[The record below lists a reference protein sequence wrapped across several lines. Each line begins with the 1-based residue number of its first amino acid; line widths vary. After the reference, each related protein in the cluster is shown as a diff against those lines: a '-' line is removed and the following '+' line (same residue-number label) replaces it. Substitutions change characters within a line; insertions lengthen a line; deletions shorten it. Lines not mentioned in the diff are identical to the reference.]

1 MDEHRTE
8 VGVYVYVP
16 TIYRHRVTNTLPQEG
31 IDGILQLSGTC
42 VSYRKCLLT
51 GWQQYCAGT

>member
-8 VGVYVYVP
+8 VGVYAYVP
-16 TIYRHRVTNTLPQEG
+16 TIYRDRVTNTLPQEG
-31 IDGILQLSGTC
+31 IDGILQLSGTS

-51 GWQQYCAGT
+51 GWQQYH